1 MTDKFGSVWDVLEDD
16 HVEAANIKL
25 RSKILMAIN
34 NHIQKHN
41 LKPSKIE
48 LRLGVTQPYVS
59 ALCLGKVDQFRLDVL
74 VDFAHKFG
82 LSVKIDVTD

>member
-1 MTDKFGSVWDVLEDD
+1 MTDKFESVWDALEDD
-16 HVEAANIKL
+16 HVEASNIKL
-25 RSKILMAIN
+25 RSAILIALN
-34 NHIQKHN
+34 GYIQKHN

-48 LRLGVTQPYVS
+48 QVLGITQPYVS
-59 ALCLGKVDQFRLDVL
+59 ALCLGKVEQFRLDAL